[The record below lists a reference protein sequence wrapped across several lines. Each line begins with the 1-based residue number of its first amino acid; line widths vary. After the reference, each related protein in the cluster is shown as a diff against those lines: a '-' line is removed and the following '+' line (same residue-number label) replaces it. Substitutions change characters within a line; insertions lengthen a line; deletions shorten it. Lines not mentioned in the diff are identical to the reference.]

1 MDILERFNET
11 TATYKK
17 AFYSKLYLED
27 NIDEDYKHA
36 QKVFKKFEIK
46 NLGEYHDLHVQ
57 SDTSLPVNIFENFR
71 IK

>member
-17 AFYSKLYLED
+17 VFYSKLYQED
-27 NIDEDYKHA
+27 NIDDHYKHA